1 MKNLILILLFSVAL
15 LVTGCAF
22 TDRLLLSPKTTP
34 DGQELY
40 IERTTGEETTN
51 VIGKDGKPN
60 ERAYNAA
67 PSGAVTGASSLLGLA
82 GPWGAV
88 AGYGMGILAT
98 VYAALRSKSA
108 INAAKAR
115 AAAIKAGMV
124 LVNAVVADWK
134 SGILDT
140 DRDGVVSLAEIA
152 DYIKAKAIKSLTPE
166 GIPAILKVIS
176 DAVMPE
182 PVKAAELEKIAAEL

>member
-1 MKNLILILLFSVAL
+1 MKNLLLTLLFSVAL
-15 LVTGCAF
+15 LLTGCAF

-40 IERTTGEETTN
+40 IERTTGEETTSAT
-51 VIGKDGKPN
+51 GKDGKPN
-60 ERAYNAA
+60 ERAYTSA

-88 AGYGMGILAT
+88 AGYGMGIVAT
-98 VYAALRSKSA
+98 VYAALRGRAA

-134 SGILDT
+134 AGVLDT
-140 DRDGVVSLAEIA
+140 DRDGVVSLAEIG
-152 DYIKAKAIKSLTPE
+152 DYIKMKALKSLTPE
-166 GIPAILKVIS
+166 GIQAILKVIS

>member
-134 SGILDT
+134 AGILDT

-166 GIPAILKVIS
+166 GIQAILKVIS